1 MSTSPYLDQLS
12 NIAPEEMIMSNL
24 QNTYVLGHADQE
36 LDRLTIQARI
46 LEPSTRQ
53 LLQEAGIRP
62 GMRVLDI
69 GCGSGDVS
77 FLAASLVGPAGRVV
91 GVDLAAAAVRRATA
105 RARSANL
112 NNVSFVEGDP
122 SDMEFTNRFDAI
134 VGRLVMM
141 YLPNP
146 VEALQKLVRHLHPG
160 GVIVIQEIDM
170 ASSRSMPPSPLFEQC
185 LRWVSQTLHKTGAR
199 IRMGL
204 ELHSVFVKAGLPA
217 PFLRLDAAIGGGDD
231 NPVFTAVAEAVRSLL
246 PAMEKLKVATAWE
259 VGAEDL
265 EHRLRQEIGGNGGT
279 VAYPSMIGAWARIA
293 A

>member
-1 MSTSPYLDQLS
+1 M
-12 NIAPEEMIMSNL
+12 NAL
-24 QNTYVLGHADQE
+24 QNSYVLGHADQE

-53 LLQEAGIRP
+53 LLQEAGLRP

-77 FLAASLVGPAGRVV
+77 FLAASLVGPTGRVV
-91 GVDLAAAAVRRATA
+91 GVDLAPAAVRRASA
-105 RARSANL
+105 RALSANL

-122 SDMEFTNRFDAI
+122 FDMEFTDRFDAVI
-134 VGRLVMM
+134 GRLVMM
-141 YLPNP
+141 YIPNP
-146 VEALQKLVRHLHPG
+146 VAALQKLVRHLHRD
-160 GVIVIQEIDM
+160 GVIVVQEIDM
-170 ASSRSMPPSPLFEQC
+170 ESCRSMPTSPLFEQC
-185 LRWVSQTLHKTGAR
+185 VRWVSQTLHKTGAR

-204 ELHSVFVKAGLPA
+204 ELHALFINAGLPA
-217 PFLRLDAAIGGGDD
+217 PFMRLDAAIGGGRD
-231 NPVFTAVAEAVRSLL
+231 NPVLTAVVEAVRSLL
-246 PAMEKLKVATAWE
+246 PAMERLQIATSLE

-265 EHRLRQEIGGNGGT
+265 EHRLRQEISGEWGT

>member
-1 MSTSPYLDQLS
+1 MSISPYFDQRL
-12 NIAPEEMIMSNL
+12 NL
-24 QNTYVLGHADQE
+24 FLRNYMNNPRNTYVLGHADRE

-53 LLQEAGIRP
+53 LLEEAGLRRGI
-62 GMRVLDI
+62 RVLDI

-77 FLAASLVGPAGRVV
+77 FLAASLVGSTGRVV

-105 RARSANL
+105 RAQSANL
-112 NNVSFVEGDP
+112 NNVSFTEGDP
-122 SDMEFTNRFDAI
+122 LDMEFTDRFDAI

-146 VEALQKLVRHLHPG
+146 VEAVQKLVRHLHPG

-170 ASSRSMPPSPLFEQC
+170 ESCRSMPQSPLFEQC
-185 LRWVSQTLHKTGAR
+185 VGWVSQTLHKTGAR

-217 PFLRLDAAIGGGDD
+217 PFLRLDAAIGGGAD
-231 NPVFTAVAEAVRSLL
+231 NPVFTAVTEAVRSLL
-246 PAMEKLKVATAWE
+246 PAMEKLNVATARE
-259 VGAEDL
+259 VRLEDL
-265 EHRLRQEIGGNGGT
+265 ENRLRQEIGGNGGT
-279 VAYPSMIGAWARIA
+279 AAYPSMIGAWARIA

>member
-1 MSTSPYLDQLS
+1 MNHPQD
-12 NIAPEEMIMSNL
+12 
-24 QNTYVLGHADQE
+24 TYVLGHADQE

-53 LLQEAGIRP
+53 LLQEAGLRP

-77 FLAASLVGPAGRVV
+77 FLAANLVGPTGRVV
-91 GVDLAAAAVRRATA
+91 GVDLASAAVRRATA
-105 RARSANL
+105 RAHSANL

-122 SDMEFTNRFDAI
+122 LDMEFTNRFDAV

-146 VEALQKLVRHLHPG
+146 VEAVQKLVRHLHRG

-170 ASSRSMPPSPLFEQC
+170 ESCHSMPPSPLFEQC
-185 LRWVSQTLHKTGAR
+185 VRWVTQTLHKTGAR

-217 PFLRLDAAIGGGDD
+217 PSLRLEAAIGGGAD

-246 PAMEKLKVATAWE
+246 PAMERLKIATAGE
-259 VGAEDL
+259 VGADDL
-265 EHRLRQEIGGNGGT
+265 EQRLRQDFAGQGGT
-279 VAYPSMIGAWARIA
+279 ATYPSMIGAWARIA